1 MRSERGESE
10 SSDLRRSGEVL
21 VLFTVLYCAAQVRA
35 NTEANYQTIHAG
47 VEPRKPLK
55 VAFSALEKQQSE
67 AGGSAG
73 SVLAVTAEEEEEE
86 EDEKGAEKTDEVF
99 EAEKGVEGGEAW
111 DSQAPAQ
118 TSINEVL

>member
-1 MRSERGESE
+1 MRWERGENG
-10 SSDLRRSGEVL
+10 SSDLRRSGEIL
-21 VLFTVLYCAAQVRA
+21 VIFTILYFTAQVRA

-73 SVLAVTAEEEEEE
+73 SALAVTAEEEEEE
-86 EDEKGAEKTDEVF
+86 EEEGAEKTDEVF